1 MKTTTKMTWAGLIMA
16 IIGIL
21 IAIEFMAVDAQLFG
35 VQPPPIV
42 IAASNF
48 IALNGFDLDLLM
60 TLDVLLIFLEFH
72 WQGERD
78 L

>member
-1 MKTTTKMTWAGLIMA
+1 MKTTSKMTLAGLIMA

-21 IAIEFMAVDAQLFG
+21 IAIEFMSVDAQLFNAT
-35 VQPPPIV
+35 PPPIIV
-42 IAASNF
+42 TASNF
-48 IALNGFDLDLLM
+48 INLNGFELDLLM

-72 WQGERD
+72 WQGEKD

>member
-1 MKTTTKMTWAGLIMA
+1 MKTSSKMTWAGLIMA

-42 IAASNF
+42 IEASNF

-60 TLDVLLIFLEFH
+60 TFDVLLIFLEFH
-72 WQGERD
+72 WQGEKE

>member
-1 MKTTTKMTWAGLIMA
+1 MKTSSKMTWAGLIMA

-35 VQPPPIV
+35 VKPPPIV
-42 IAASNF
+42 ITASNF

-72 WQGERD
+72 WQGEKD

>member
-42 IAASNF
+42 TAASNL

-72 WQGERD
+72 WQGEKD